1 MSTKNRLSSLLVVCF
16 LLLIVLNSPARAN
29 YAVQQIT
36 DNSWTYNPKV
46 NNRGMVVW
54 VQTGTDFINQIYL
67 YNNGAV
73 SQISHSITG
82 SFLPGINDNGQ
93 ITWWQFDEASNS
105 YQVFLYDNGPITRI
119 SSNNNGNRI
128 EAPNA
133 YSQYPHINNKG
144 EIAWI
149 GLDGLCLQVF
159 LYSNG
164 TVYKISHNDED
175 GWARGNSG
183 VEINDAGQVVWA
195 GDTSVMGNSQIYLYQ
210 NGGAYQ
216 ISYPDTRDAEE
227 PHLNNNGQIVWRA
240 TTGTN
245 DYYLY
250 YYNNGDIIPAVQ
262 VDSYANG
269 YDITDAGDIL
279 LPGNDGLGYRYS
291 HGILSRISNDI
302 TSVGTIFA
310 NGYPSVFSA
319 LNTAGQRKLYVYCNG
334 ALTQVSTNYP
344 SDYEISSSG
353 LVAWTS
359 MGIYLGAPGSCGPG
373 IINLLLLN

>member
-1 MSTKNRLSSLLVVCF
+1 MSTGSRLSGLLAVCF
-16 LLLIVLNSPARAN
+16 LLLIVLHVPAQAN
-29 YAVQQIT
+29 YTVKQIT

-54 VQTGTDFINQIYL
+54 VQTNTDFVRQIYL
-67 YNNGAV
+67 YNNGKI

-93 ITWWQFDEASNS
+93 ITWWEFDEGSNS
-105 YQVFLYDNGPITRI
+105 YQVYLYDNGDITQI
-119 SSNNNGNRI
+119 STNNNGNRI

-133 YSQYPHINNKG
+133 DSQYPHINNKG
-144 EIAWI
+144 QIAWI
-149 GLDGLCLQVF
+149 GLDGLSLQVF
-159 LYSNG
+159 LYSNKA
-164 TVYKISHNDED
+164 VYKISHNNED
-175 GWARGNSG
+175 GQPRGNSG

-195 GDTSVMGNSQIYLYQ
+195 GDTSGMGFPQIYLYQ

-216 ISYPDTRDAEE
+216 ITYPGTHNANE

-240 TTGTN
+240 TTESG

-262 VDSYANG
+262 VNSYANG
-269 YDITDAGDIL
+269 YDITDGGDIL

-291 HGILSRISNDI
+291 QGVLSRISNDI
-302 TSVGTIFA
+302 SSVGSIFA

-319 LNTAGQRKLYVYCNG
+319 LNKASQRKLYVYGNG
-334 ALTQVSTNYP
+334 TLKQVSTNYP
-344 SDYEISSSG
+344 SEYNISASG

-359 MGIYLGAPGSCGPG
+359 MGVYLATTGSCGPG
-373 IINLLLLN
+373 IINLLLLD